1 MFVFAAGEIL
11 EACNSETC
19 LTDAPNA
26 SPGSQLL
33 QIKNR
38 LKERNEN
45 AFASLKTAVD
55 CSGAELGEVVPL
67 TEKGYKEVS
76 ESCCYDDMKEF
87 IRRFTE
93 TVELKVCHEGGL
105 SGFAPFF
112 SCSDRYT
119 LADLQSH
126 MKEQAESDARCR
138 WLGNVNE
145 ECKPMEP
152 DCHVSTNPGK
162 EESVLKGYIGLE
174 AENNPVALVT
184 NPGMKDQ
191 IRKDIADD
199 LKVPVSAV
207 QVEIG
212 TGPVGS
218 ASLYQVA
225 LKSQTTGKYVEIGS
239 GGDLIASSASFTTL
253 SIEHEKGNTFL
264 MKSGSKK
271 VRVKWNKD
279 DFSFQ
284 TEDGEAFV
292 EEDGGRVVFGRK
304 PGRGLEVNFPG
315 TKLLQSTKLAQDSI
329 GLLAQQRR
337 SCTIV
342 ASFEVLQ
349 THPPTIDKEQVKDA
363 ADHTDV
369 PSLEG
374 LLTKDLD
381 AIESCLGK
389 LEISTFKVCQEKGA
403 CTDKSQGPAHS
414 DHEYNHEGNYV
425 PDDTDAAA
433 EKVIKEN
440 YPDN

>member
-1 MFVFAAGEIL
+1 
-11 EACNSETC
+11 
-19 LTDAPNA
+19 
-26 SPGSQLL
+26 
-33 QIKNR
+33 

-199 LKVPVSAV
+199 LKVPVESV
-207 QVEIG
+207 QVEVG
-212 TGPVGS
+212 TAP
-218 ASLYQVA
+218 
-225 LKSQTTGKYVEIGS
+225 
-239 GGDLIASSASFTTL
+239 
-253 SIEHEKGNTFL
+253 
-264 MKSGSKK
+264 
-271 VRVKWNKD
+271 
-279 DFSFQ
+279 
-284 TEDGEAFV
+284 
-292 EEDGGRVVFGRK
+292 
-304 PGRGLEVNFPG
+304 
-315 TKLLQSTKLAQDSI
+315 
-329 GLLAQQRR
+329 
-337 SCTIV
+337 
-342 ASFEVLQ
+342 
-349 THPPTIDKEQVKDA
+349 
-363 ADHTDV
+363 
-369 PSLEG
+369 
-374 LLTKDLD
+374 
-381 AIESCLGK
+381 
-389 LEISTFKVCQEKGA
+389 
-403 CTDKSQGPAHS
+403 
-414 DHEYNHEGNYV
+414 
-425 PDDTDAAA
+425 
-433 EKVIKEN
+433 
-440 YPDN
+440 